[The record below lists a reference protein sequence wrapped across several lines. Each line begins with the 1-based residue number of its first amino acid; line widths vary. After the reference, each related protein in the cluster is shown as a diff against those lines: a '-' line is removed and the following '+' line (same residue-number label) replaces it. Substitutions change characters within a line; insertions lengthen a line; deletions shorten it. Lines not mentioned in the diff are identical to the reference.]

1 MKLIGPHVHTT
12 GGVQNAPLNA
22 QKVGATAFGLFT
34 KNQRRW
40 VAKPLETSAIDS
52 FKINMEKCGYDP
64 GAVLAHDSYLINIGN
79 PDPVPREQS
88 LDALIDEMDRC
99 RLLGLPWL
107 NIHPGSHVNAVGESE
122 CLALIAQSLNRA
134 LDSCNS
140 VGIVLEATAGQGSSV
155 GYRFEHLAEIID
167 KVEDRKRLGVCLDT
181 CHIFAAGYDIRGRR
195 NYEEVMRSF
204 GQTVGF
210 SYIRGLHLNDA
221 KSTLGSRV
229 DRHDSIGKGNIG
241 IEAFRLIMQDS
252 RFDNIPCILETND
265 ETLWPEEIRMLSEMA
280 HS

>member
-22 QKVGATAFGLFT
+22 KKVGATAFGIFT

-40 VAKPLETSAIDS
+40 VAKPLETTAIDQ
-52 FKINMEKCGYDP
+52 FKVNMEKCGYDP
-64 GAVLAHDSYLINIGN
+64 RAVLAHDSYLINIGN

-88 LDALIDEMDRC
+88 LDALIDEMERC

-107 NIHPGSHVNAVGESE
+107 NIHPGSHVNAAGESE
-122 CLALIAQSLNRA
+122 CLSLIAGSLNRA
-134 LDSCNS
+134 LDSCRS

-167 KVEDRKRLGVCLDT
+167 KVEDKARMGVCLDT
-181 CHIFAAGYDIRGRR
+181 CHIFAAGYDIREKRS
-195 NYEEVMRSF
+195 YEEVMKSF
-204 GQTVGF
+204 ADSVGF

-221 KSTLGSRV
+221 RSTLGSRV

-241 IEAFRLIMQDS
+241 IDAFRFIMQDG

-265 ETLWPEEIRMLSEMA
+265 EALWPEEIRMLSEMA
-280 HS
+280 GS